1 MIRGPSENYSCWVW
15 SGVRTTCFPD
25 SWKRGEILTINFH
38 GQVVLIQ
45 YLIPFLQFPEIWKPL
60 CIKILQTSSFDFP
73 QKNDCSASSSP
84 LQNQSL
90 HGEGKIR
97 PLMSPSSQG
106 LIFGN
111 GISFGYF
118 LFPSLCYFCIF
129 ILFLSWRVFQT
140 LDPIFSFLNF
150 SNIRSSHPGCLPWVS
165 VSFLLVWGAGR
176 EENCFQAK
184 QQCHSGD
191 HLAGCA
197 AWEWISA
204 CNA

>member
-1 MIRGPSENYSCWVW
+1 MRFGNLCAEKHSK
-15 SGVRTTCFPD
+15 T
-25 SWKRGEILTINFH
+25 LL
-38 GQVVLIQ
+38 LISLRRVAVQ
-45 YLIPFLQFPEIWKPL
+45 PL
-60 CIKILQTSSFDFP
+60 
-73 QKNDCSASSSP
+73 AVP
-84 LQNQSL
+84 L
-90 HGEGKIR
+90 HREGKIR
-97 PLMSPSSQG
+97 PLMSTSSQG
-106 LIFGN
+106 LGFGN

-165 VSFLLVWGAGR
+165 VSFLLVCGAGR

-197 AWEWISA
+197 AWEWIIA
-204 CNA
+204 CNP